1 MQKDNEPTLRN
12 SVEQFRA
19 EAAFKAARAGM
30 GNKNQANE
38 YLAFVNELPMLIK
51 TNSLGAA
58 LAFAAYKNNA
68 SKTVLAQVSDW
79 LTHEDNVLAME
90 LRDKRGLVEALT
102 TLDSSN
108 YRALTI
114 EVLAYLIWLRRFAK
128 ALVK

>member
-19 EAAFKAARAGM
+19 EAAFKAAKAGM
-30 GNKNQANE
+30 SNKNQAKE
-38 YLAFVNELPMLIK
+38 YLSFVSELPMLIK

-58 LAFAAYKNNA
+58 LAYAAYKN
-68 SKTVLAQVSDW
+68 KTVLAQVSDW
-79 LTHEDNVLAME
+79 LTHKDNVLAIE
-90 LRDKRGLVEALT
+90 LSDKRDLVEALT

-114 EVLAYLIWLRRFAK
+114 EVLAYVIWLRRFAK
-128 ALVK
+128 ALEK